1 MPRPP
6 RDGLKPAASF
16 RGEGGG
22 RRRFLYLRIEK
33 AMPADACTF
42 LSWAKGRGALAERA
56 GVLGAARWLLV
67 QVSDVATSGRE
78 PGHGPADAELFP
90 ETGPMLA
97 RDWQGPKQK
106 PIPGQAQA
114 RADCPLAA
122 ETCAPHGMLP
132 DPVPRRPGLSPA
144 EAKKLY

>member
-1 MPRPP
+1 
-6 RDGLKPAASF
+6 
-16 RGEGGG
+16 
-22 RRRFLYLRIEK
+22 
-33 AMPADACTF
+33 MPACWE
-42 LSWAKGRGALAERA
+42 L
-56 GVLGAARWLLV
+56 LGGYWFRSAAFW
-67 QVSDVATSGRE
+67 ATSGRE
-78 PGHGPADAELFP
+78 LGHGPAGAELFP

-97 RDWQGPKQK
+97 RVWQGPKQK

-132 DPVPRRPGLSPA
+132 DPLPRRPGLSPA

>member
-1 MPRPP
+1 MVQFSGVL
-6 RDGLKPAASF
+6 DDI
-16 RGEGGG
+16 GEG
-22 RRRFLYLRIEK
+22 
-33 AMPADACTF
+33 A
-42 LSWAKGRGALAERA
+42 WA
-56 GVLGAARWLLV
+56 
-67 QVSDVATSGRE
+67 T
-78 PGHGPADAELFP
+78 GPAGAELFL

-132 DPVPRRPGLSPA
+132 DPLPRRPGL
-144 EAKKLY
+144 